1 MDQSQI
7 FRLHPKSSNSIQRC
21 SLLLLAD
28 VDSNNDSAKLG
39 FNRYIYLHL
48 DNQGHMLGISISE
61 SILNK
66 HAAKHGE
73 QYLIGEDMLKI
84 LLMYK
89 DEIAVFCE
97 LYCTEFQKM
106 FGLCPTDYF
115 EFAAVLWAEHVNA
128 LN

>member
-48 DNQGHMLGISISE
+48 DNQGHMLGISISQY
-61 SILNK
+61 ILNE
-66 HAAKHGE
+66 HADFDE
-73 QYLIGEDMLKI
+73 QYLIGLDMLKI

-89 DEIAVFCE
+89 DEIAMFCE
-97 LYCTEFQKM
+97 LYSTQFQKM

-115 EFAAVLWAEHVNA
+115 EFAAVLWAEYVNA